1 MLHKEI
7 KTKAQAAK
15 VAKELKS
22 DLEEALEIY
31 GSYVVK
37 LKEYEKQYEIGI
49 TSPQSCTI
57 ITESCMETVR
67 EIIGWYEMTYTTI
80 GYHLGLVKEGEEY
93 LPELEIGVR
102 FTNN

>member
-31 GSYVVK
+31 GSYVIK
-37 LKEYEKQYEIGI
+37 LKEYDRQ
-49 TSPQSCTI
+49 
-57 ITESCMETVR
+57 
-67 EIIGWYEMTYTTI
+67 
-80 GYHLGLVKEGEEY
+80 
-93 LPELEIGVR
+93 
-102 FTNN
+102 